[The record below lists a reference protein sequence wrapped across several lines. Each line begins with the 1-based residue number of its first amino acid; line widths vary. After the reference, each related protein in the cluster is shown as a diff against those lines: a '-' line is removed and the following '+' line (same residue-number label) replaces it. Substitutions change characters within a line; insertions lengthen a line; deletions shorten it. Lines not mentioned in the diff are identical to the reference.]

1 MPRPP
6 SRTLTGKGSRTEPV
20 VVLEPLL
27 VPITPEQEHQTLLAL
42 ADLLAPLSTKP
53 PDESEEGLEGE

>member
-27 VPITPEQEHQTLLAL
+27 VPIAPEQEHQALLAL
-42 ADLLAPLSTKP
+42 ADLLAPLFTEP
-53 PDESEEGLEGE
+53 LDESEEEQEGQ